1 MIPTNW
7 YDGVMT
13 MTTEAEVLE
22 QAQRLL
28 ETHGDKAGRQ
38 AAYNELEAEENG
50 DDDAAHRWH
59 QICLALK
66 QMAA

>member
-1 MIPTNW
+1 M
-7 YDGVMT
+7 
-13 MTTEAEVLE
+13 TEAQVLE
-22 QAQRLL
+22 QARHLI

-50 DDDAAHRWH
+50 DDDAARNWH

-66 QMAA
+66 QIEG